1 MIRTATRTSRVA
13 MMTAMATVA
22 LACTTA
28 PAHAEALAQTDT
40 SWLVTASGP
49 SAGWNTS
56 AAFNTATWQS
66 ATVLY
71 NVADYLPAESPLT
84 KGIWSSGGQF
94 STTETTVWAR
104 RLWNLA
110 SLPTSA
116 SLHGGFDDDA
126 DVWINGTQVIS
137 DHNGIANNVG
147 PVDITPYLSLG
158 DNLIAFTASDNFRVY
173 GYNHAAWVQIDGQ
186 RAAAVPE
193 PATPAL
199 MLAGL
204 VATAFGARRRK
215 TPASPQRKFPLKRE

>member
-1 MIRTATRTSRVA
+1 MIRTATTRACSLA
-13 MMTAMATVA
+13 AMASVA

-28 PAHAEALAQTDT
+28 PACAEALTQTDAT
-40 SWLVTASGP
+40 WRVTATGP

-56 AAFNTATWQS
+56 AAFNTAAWQS

-104 RLWNLA
+104 QLWNLA
-110 SLPTSA
+110 ALPSSA

-126 DVWINGTQVIS
+126 DVWVNGSLVIS

-147 PVDITPYLSLG
+147 PVDLLPYLHLG
-158 DNLIAFTASDNFRVY
+158 DNLIAFTASDNWRVY
-173 GYNHAAWVQIDGQ
+173 GYNHSGWVQIDGQ
-186 RAAAVPE
+186 SAAAVPE

-204 VATAFGARRRK
+204 VATAFGVRRRK
-215 TPASPQRKFPLKRE
+215 TPAMAQRKFPLKRE